1 MQTKENIRVAI
12 YGLRDH
18 KFRSFLTMLGIIFGT
33 ASVITMI
40 SIGEGAKKQAMAKY
54 QDLGVSNII
63 IRDKDLTDPDLE
75 KVRIKFSQGLT
86 ISDTRAITDIVPGI
100 TGIAPQAEAKL
111 DAMYGDKS
119 SKATVI
125 GVTPEVTNILNYRL
139 EKGIFIDQDHY
150 LRKLKVCVLGANIA
164 KELFSFEDPLGK
176 NIKLGDQWFEVA
188 GVLYTKALFTETVGE
203 LAARDLNN
211 DVYVP
216 LSTFGG
222 RIPKSNILS
231 SELEQVTVKL
241 ESSSMLIESAA
252 VIRSILSR
260 RHFNN
265 DDFSI
270 IIPYEL
276 MEQEKRESRIY
287 NLLLASI
294 AAISLIVGGIG
305 IMNIML
311 ATVMERTQEIG
322 IRRAVG
328 GRRSDIMGQ
337 FVTEAMAMSITG
349 GLIGV
354 FLGVFLSLGI
364 GLVTEVRT
372 FLTIY
377 SIFIAFGFSVI
388 VGITFGYL
396 PARRA
401 ADLKPIESI
410 RHE

>member
-1 MQTKENIRVAI
+1 MQIEESVRTAI

-33 ASVITMI
+33 ASVIAMI

-63 IRDKDLTDPDLE
+63 IRDKDFTDTELE
-75 KVRIKFSQGLT
+75 QIRTKFSQGLSLDDT
-86 ISDTRAITDIVPGI
+86 KAISEIVPGI
-100 TGIAPQAEAKL
+100 RGVAPQSEAKL
-111 DAMYGDKS
+111 DAMFEDRS
-119 SKATVI
+119 SKANVI
-125 GVTPEVTNILNYRL
+125 GITPGITDILNYRMD
-139 EKGIFIDQDHY
+139 KGIFIDSDHY
-150 LRKLKVCVLGANIA
+150 DRQLKVCVLGSNIA
-164 KELFSFEDPLGK
+164 RELFSYEDPLGR
-176 NIKLGDQWFEVA
+176 NIKLGEQWFEVA
-188 GVLYTKALFTETVGE
+188 GVLQTKALFTETIGE

-211 DVYVP
+211 DVYIP
-216 LSTFGG
+216 LSTFTR
-222 RIPKSNILS
+222 RIPKLNLLS
-231 SELEQVTVKL
+231 SELKQVTIKL
-241 ESSSMLIESAA
+241 ESSERLISSAG
-252 VIRSILSR
+252 IIKSILTR

-265 DDFSI
+265 EDFSI
-270 IIPYEL
+270 IIPFEL

-311 ATVMERTQEIG
+311 ASVMERTQEIG

-337 FVTEAMAMSITG
+337 FVTEAMAMSVTG

-354 FLGVFLSLGI
+354 FLGIVLSLGI
-364 GLVTEVRT
+364 GLLTEVKT
-372 FLTIY
+372 LLTLY
-377 SIFIAFGFSVI
+377 SIFIAFSFSVI

-396 PARRA
+396 PAKRA

>member
-1 MQTKENIRVAI
+1 MQIEENIRVAI

-63 IRDKDLTDPDLE
+63 IRDKDLTDADLE
-75 KVRIKFSQGLT
+75 VARMKFSQGLT
-86 ISDTRAITDIVPGI
+86 LDDTKAITEIVPGVK
-100 TGIAPQAEAKL
+100 GIAPQSETRL
-111 DAMYGDKS
+111 EAMYGDKS
-119 SKATVI
+119 SKATII
-125 GVTPEVTNILNYRL
+125 GVTPDVTNILNYRID
-139 EKGIFIDQDHY
+139 KGIFIGNDHY
-150 LRKLKVCVLGANIA
+150 NRDLKVCVLGANIA
-164 KELFSFEDPLGK
+164 RELFSYEDPLGK

-188 GVLYTKALFTETVGE
+188 GVLQTKALFTETVGE

-211 DVYVP
+211 DVYIP
-216 LSTFGG
+216 LTTFVK
-222 RIPKSNILS
+222 RIPKTNILT
-231 SELEQVTVKL
+231 SELKQVTVKL
-241 ESSSMLIESAA
+241 EGSERLIETAA
-252 VIRSILSR
+252 IIRSIMAR
-260 RHFNN
+260 RHFNS

-276 MEQEKRESRIY
+276 MEQEKKESRIY

-311 ATVMERTQEIG
+311 ASVMERTREIG
-322 IRRAVG
+322 IRRAIG
-328 GRRSDIMGQ
+328 GKRSDIMGQ
-337 FVTEAMAMSITG
+337 FVTEAMSMSITG

-354 FLGVFLSLGI
+354 FLGIVLSLGI
-364 GLVTEVRT
+364 AL
-372 FLTIY
+372 LTDVQTSLTLY
-377 SIFIAFGFSVI
+377 SIFIAFSFSVV

-396 PARRA
+396 PAKRA
-401 ADLKPIESI
+401 ADLRPIESI

>member
-1 MQTKENIRVAI
+1 MQIEESIRVAI
-12 YGLRDH
+12 NGLRDH
-18 KFRSFLTMLGIIFGT
+18 KFRSLLTMLGIIFGT
-33 ASVITMI
+33 ASVIAMI
-40 SIGEGAKKQAMAKY
+40 SIGEGAKKQALAKY

-63 IRDKDLTDPDLE
+63 IRDKDFTDADLE
-75 KVRIKFSQGLT
+75 VVRTKFSQGLSLGDIKA
-86 ISDTRAITDIVPGI
+86 ISEIVPGVK
-100 TGIAPQAEAKL
+100 GVAPQSEAKL
-111 DAMYGDKS
+111 DAMYEDKS

-125 GVTPEVTNILNYRL
+125 GVTPEVTNILNYRVD
-139 EKGIFIDQDHY
+139 KGIFINKDHY
-150 LRKLKVCVLGANIA
+150 DRQLKVCVLGANIA
-164 KELFSFEDPLGK
+164 RELFSYEDPIGK
-176 NIKLGDQWFEVA
+176 NIKLGDQWFEVT
-188 GVLYTKALFTETVGE
+188 GVLQTKALFTETVGE

-211 DVYVP
+211 DVYIP
-216 LSTFGG
+216 LSTFSK
-222 RIPKSNILS
+222 RIPKSNMLL
-231 SELEQVTVKL
+231 SELKQATVKL
-241 ESSSMLIESAA
+241 ESSERLIESSD
-252 VIRSILSR
+252 IIKSILTR

-328 GRRSDIMGQ
+328 GKRSDIMGQ
-337 FVTEAMAMSITG
+337 FVTEAMAISISG
-349 GLIGV
+349 GLMGV
-354 FLGVFLSLGI
+354 FLGIVLSLVI
-364 GLVTEVRT
+364 GLLTEVKT
-372 FLTIY
+372 NLTLY

-396 PARRA
+396 PAKRA

>member
-1 MQTKENIRVAI
+1 MQIEENIRIAF

-33 ASVITMI
+33 ASVIAMI

-63 IRDKDLTDPDLE
+63 IRDKDFTDTELE
-75 KVRIKFSQGLT
+75 QVRTKFSRGLSLGDT
-86 ISDTRAITDIVPGI
+86 KAISDILPGVK
-100 TGIAPQAEAKL
+100 GIAPQAEAKL
-111 DAMYGDKS
+111 DAMYEDKS

-125 GVTPEVTNILNYRL
+125 GITPDITGILNFRV
-139 EKGIFIDQDHY
+139 EKGTFIDTVHY
-150 LRKLKVCVLGANIA
+150 DRQLKVCVLGANIA
-164 KELFSFEDPLGK
+164 RELFSYEDPLGRY
-176 NIKLGDQWFEVA
+176 IKLGDQWFEVT
-188 GVLYTKALFTETVGE
+188 GVLKTRALFTETIGE

-211 DVYVP
+211 DVYIP
-216 LSTFGG
+216 LSTFGK
-222 RIPKSNILS
+222 RIPKSNMLL
-231 SELEQVTVKL
+231 SELKQVAVRLENSERLL
-241 ESSSMLIESAA
+241 ESAGI
-252 VIRSILSR
+252 IKSILTR
-260 RHFNN
+260 RHFSN

-311 ATVMERTQEIG
+311 ASVLERTQEIG
-322 IRRAVG
+322 IRRAIG
-328 GRRSDIMGQ
+328 GRRSDIMSQ
-337 FVTEAMAMSITG
+337 FVTEAMALSITG
-349 GLIGV
+349 GLTGV
-354 FLGVFLSLGI
+354 FLGIVLSLGI
-364 GLVTEVRT
+364 GLLTEVKT
-372 FLTIY
+372 FLTLY
-377 SIFIAFGFSVI
+377 SIFIAFSFSVI

-396 PARRA
+396 PAKRA
-401 ADLKPIESI
+401 ADLKPVEAI

>member
-1 MQTKENIRVAI
+1 MQIEESLRVAI

-33 ASVITMI
+33 ASVIAMI
-40 SIGEGAKKQAMAKY
+40 AIGEGAKKQAMTKY

-63 IRDKDLTDPDLE
+63 IRDKDLTDADLE
-75 KVRIKFSQGLT
+75 IVRTKFSQGLSLND
-86 ISDTRAITDIVPGI
+86 IKAIGEIVPGVK
-100 TGIAPQAEAKL
+100 GVAPQSEAKL
-111 DAMYGDKS
+111 DAMYEDKS
-119 SKATVI
+119 AKATVI
-125 GVTPEVTNILNYRL
+125 GVTPEVTGILNYRVD
-139 EKGIFIDQDHY
+139 KGTFIDRDHY
-150 LRKLKVCVLGANIA
+150 DRQLKVCVLGANIA
-164 KELFSFEDPLGK
+164 RELFSYEDPLGR

-188 GVLYTKALFTETVGE
+188 GVLRTKALFTETVGE

-211 DVYVP
+211 DVYIP
-216 LSTFGG
+216 LSTFGK
-222 RIPKSNILS
+222 RIPKSNILL
-231 SELEQVTVKL
+231 SELKQVTVKL
-241 ESSSMLIESAA
+241 ESSEMLIESADI
-252 VIRSILSR
+252 IRSILTR

-270 IIPYEL
+270 VIPYEL

-311 ATVMERTQEIG
+311 ASVLERTQEIG

-328 GRRSDIMGQ
+328 GKRSDILGQ

-354 FLGVFLSLGI
+354 FLGIVLSLGI
-364 GLVTEVRT
+364 GILTEVKT
-372 FLTIY
+372 NLTLY

-396 PARRA
+396 PAKRA

>member
-1 MQTKENIRVAI
+1 MQIEENIRVAI

-40 SIGEGAKKQAMAKY
+40 SIGEGAKKLAMAKY

-63 IRDKDLTDPDLE
+63 IRDKDLPDADLE
-75 KVRIKFSQGLT
+75 QIRIKFSQGL
-86 ISDTRAITDIVPGI
+86 SLEDTRAITEIVPGVK
-100 TGIAPQAEAKL
+100 GIAPQSEARIE
-111 DAMYGDKS
+111 AMYGDKS
-119 SKATVI
+119 SKGTVI
-125 GVTPEVTNILNYRL
+125 GVTPEVTNILNFQMG
-139 EKGIFIDQDHY
+139 KGIFIGQDHY
-150 LRKLKVCVLGANIA
+150 NRHLKVCVLGANIA
-164 KELFSFEDPLGK
+164 NELFSYEDPRGK
-176 NIKLGDQWFEVA
+176 NIKLGDQWFEVI
-188 GVLYTKALFTETVGE
+188 GVLQSKALFTETVGE

-211 DVYVP
+211 DVYIP
-216 LSTFGG
+216 LSTFGK
-222 RIPKSNILS
+222 RIPKENLLT
-231 SELEQVTVKL
+231 SELKQVTIKL
-241 ESSSMLIESAA
+241 ESSERLIESASI
-252 VIRSILSR
+252 IRSIISR

-311 ATVMERTQEIG
+311 ASVLERTQEIG

-328 GRRSDIMGQ
+328 GRRSDILGQ
-337 FVTEAMAMSITG
+337 FVMEAMAMSITG

-354 FLGVFLSLGI
+354 FLGIILSLGI
-364 GLVTEVRT
+364 SLLTEVKT
-372 FLTIY
+372 NLTLY
-377 SIFIAFGFSVI
+377 SIFIAFGFSVV
-388 VGITFGYL
+388 VGVTFGYL
-396 PARRA
+396 PAKRA
-401 ADLKPIESI
+401 ADLRPIESI

>member
-1 MQTKENIRVAI
+1 MQTKENIRVAL
-12 YGLRDH
+12 YGLKDH

-40 SIGEGAKKQAMAKY
+40 SIGEGAKKQAMEKY

-63 IRDKDLTDPDLE
+63 IRDKDLTDTDLE
-75 KVRIKFSQGLT
+75 QARIKFSQGLT
-86 ISDTRAITDIVPGI
+86 ISDTRAITEIVPGI

-125 GVTPEVTNILNYRL
+125 GVTPEVTTILNYRL
-139 EKGIFIDQDHY
+139 DKGIFIDQDHY
-150 LRKLKVCVLGANIA
+150 GRRLKVCVLGANIA
-164 KELFSFEDPLGK
+164 KELFTYEDPLGK

-188 GVLYTKALFTETVGE
+188 GVLKTKALFTETVGE

-211 DVYVP
+211 DVYIP

-222 RIPKSNILS
+222 RIPKTNILT
-231 SELEQVTVKL
+231 SELKQVTVKL
-241 ESSSMLIESAA
+241 QSSRMLIESAA
-252 VIRSILSR
+252 VIRNILSR

-311 ATVMERTQEIG
+311 ATVMERTREIG

-328 GRRSDIMGQ
+328 GKRSDIMGQ

-354 FLGVFLSLGI
+354 FLGIFLSLGI
-364 GLVTEVRT
+364 GLATEVKT

>member
-1 MQTKENIRVAI
+1 MHIEESIKVAFN
-12 YGLRDH
+12 GLHDH

-33 ASVITMI
+33 ASVIAMI

-63 IRDKDLTDPDLE
+63 VRDKDFTDTELE
-75 KVRIKFSQGLT
+75 QIRTKFSQGLSL
-86 ISDTRAITDIVPGI
+86 SDTRAIGEILPGI

-111 DAMYGDKS
+111 DAMHEDKS

-125 GVTPEVTNILNYRL
+125 GITPEITDILNFRMD
-139 EKGIFIDQDHY
+139 KGIFIDLNHY
-150 LRKLKVCVLGANIA
+150 DRQLKVCVLGANIA
-164 KELFSFEDPLGK
+164 RELFSYEDPVGR
-176 NIKLGDQWFEVA
+176 NVKLGDQWFEVA
-188 GVLYTKALFTETVGE
+188 GVLKTRALFTETIGE

-211 DVYVP
+211 DVYIP
-216 LSTFGG
+216 LSTFSK
-222 RIPKSNILS
+222 RIPKSNILL
-231 SELEQVTVKL
+231 SELKQVTVRL
-241 ESSSMLIESAA
+241 ESSDRLLESAD
-252 VIRSILSR
+252 IIKSIVSR

-276 MEQEKRESRIY
+276 MEQEKHESRIY
-287 NLLLASI
+287 NILLASI

-311 ATVMERTQEIG
+311 ASVMERTQEIG

-337 FVTEAMAMSITG
+337 FVTEAMTLSITG

-354 FLGVFLSLGI
+354 FLGIALSLGI
-364 GLVTEVRT
+364 GLLTEVKT
-372 FLTIY
+372 LITLY
-377 SIFIAFGFSVI
+377 SIFIAFSFSVI

-396 PARRA
+396 PAKRA

>member
-12 YGLRDH
+12 NGLRDH

-63 IRDKDLTDPDLE
+63 IRDKDLTDADLE
-75 KVRIKFSQGLT
+75 QMRIKFSQGL
-86 ISDTRAITDIVPGI
+86 SVGDTKAIAEIVPGVK
-100 TGIAPQAEAKL
+100 GIAPQSEAKL

-119 SKATVI
+119 AKATVI
-125 GVTPEVTNILNYRL
+125 GVTPEVTNILNYRMD
-139 EKGIFIDQDHY
+139 KGTFIDQDHY
-150 LRKLKVCVLGANIA
+150 NRQLKVCVLGANIA
-164 KELFSFEDPLGK
+164 HELFTYEEPLGR

-188 GVLYTKALFTETVGE
+188 GVLQTKSLFTETVGE

-211 DVYVP
+211 DVYIP
-216 LSTFGG
+216 LSTFGD
-222 RIPKSNILS
+222 RIPKTNVLS
-231 SELEQVTVKL
+231 SELKQVTVKL
-241 ESSSMLIESAA
+241 GSSGTLIESAA

-276 MEQEKRESRIY
+276 MEQEKHESRIY

-311 ATVMERTQEIG
+311 ASVMERTQEIG
-322 IRRAVG
+322 IRRAIG

-337 FVTEAMAMSITG
+337 FVTEAMAMSVAG

-354 FLGVFLSLGI
+354 FLGIFLSFGI
-364 GLVTEVRT
+364 AFFTEVKT
-372 FLTIY
+372 SLTLY
-377 SIFIAFGFSVI
+377 SIFIAFSFSVI

-396 PARRA
+396 PAKRA

>member
-1 MQTKENIRVAI
+1 MQIEENIRVAI
-12 YGLRDH
+12 NGLRDH

-33 ASVITMI
+33 ASVIAMI

-63 IRDKDLTDPDLE
+63 IRDKDLTDADLE
-75 KVRIKFSQGLT
+75 QMRVKFSQGL
-86 ISDTRAITDIVPGI
+86 SLDDTKAITEIVPGVK
-100 TGIAPQAEAKL
+100 GIAPQSEVKL
-111 DAMYGDKS
+111 EAMYGDKS

-125 GVTPEVTNILNYRL
+125 GVTPEVTNILNYRMG
-139 EKGIFIDQDHY
+139 KGIFIDQDHFN
-150 LRKLKVCVLGANIA
+150 RNLKVCVLGANIA
-164 KELFSFEDPLGK
+164 LELFSYEDPLGK

-188 GVLYTKALFTETVGE
+188 GVLRTKALFTETVGE

-211 DVYVP
+211 DVYIP
-216 LSTFGG
+216 LSTFGK
-222 RIPKSNILS
+222 RIPKANILT
-231 SELEQVTVKL
+231 SELKQVTVKL
-241 ESSSMLIESAA
+241 ESSERLIESAA
-252 VIRSILSR
+252 IIRSIISR

-311 ATVMERTQEIG
+311 ASVLERTQEIG

-328 GRRSDIMGQ
+328 GRRSDILGQ
-337 FVTEAMAMSITG
+337 FVTEAMAISVTG

-354 FLGVFLSLGI
+354 FLGIFLSLGI
-364 GLVTEVRT
+364 ALFTEVKT
-372 FLTIY
+372 SLTLY
-377 SIFIAFGFSVI
+377 SIFIAFSFSVI

-396 PARRA
+396 PAKRA

>member
-1 MQTKENIRVAI
+1 MQTKENIRVAL
-12 YGLRDH
+12 YGLKDH

-40 SIGEGAKKQAMAKY
+40 SIGEGAKKQAMEKY

-63 IRDKDLTDPDLE
+63 IPDKDLTDTDLE
-75 KVRIKFSQGLT
+75 QARIKFSQGLT
-86 ISDTRAITDIVPGI
+86 ISDTKAITEIVPGI

-150 LRKLKVCVLGANIA
+150 NRRLKVCVLGANIA
-164 KELFSFEDPLGK
+164 RELFTYEDPLAK

-188 GVLYTKALFTETVGE
+188 GVLKTKALFTETVGE

-211 DVYVP
+211 DVYIP

-222 RIPKSNILS
+222 RIPKTNILT
-231 SELEQVTVKL
+231 SELKQVTVKL
-241 ESSSMLIESAA
+241 QSSQMLIESAA
-252 VIRSILSR
+252 VIRNILSR

-311 ATVMERTQEIG
+311 ATVMERTREIG
-322 IRRAVG
+322 IRRAIG
-328 GRRSDIMGQ
+328 GKRSDIMGQ

-354 FLGVFLSLGI
+354 FLGIFLSLGI
-364 GLVTEVRT
+364 GLATEVKT

>member
-1 MQTKENIRVAI
+1 MRIAI
-12 YGLRDH
+12 NGLRDH

-33 ASVITMI
+33 ASVIAMI

-54 QDLGVSNII
+54 QDLGVNNII
-63 IRDKDLTDPDLE
+63 IRDKDLTETDLE
-75 KVRIKFSQGLT
+75 EVRSGFSQGL
-86 ISDTRAITDIVPGI
+86 SLEDTRAISEIVPGVN
-100 TGIAPQAEAKL
+100 GIAPQSEIRL
-111 DAMYGDKS
+111 EAMYTDKS

-125 GVTPEVTNILNYRL
+125 GVTADITNILNFRMD
-139 EKGIFIDQDHY
+139 KGIFINTDHY
-150 LRKLKVCVLGANIA
+150 NRELKVCVLGANIA
-164 KELFSFEDPLGK
+164 HELFSYLDPLGK
-176 NIKLGDQWFEVA
+176 NIKVGDQWFEVV
-188 GVLYTKALFTETVGE
+188 GVLKTKALFTETVGE

-211 DVYVP
+211 DIYIP
-216 LSTFGG
+216 LSTFVK
-222 RIPKSNILS
+222 RIPKSNSLE
-231 SELEQVTVKL
+231 SELKQVTVKL
-241 ESSSMLIESAA
+241 SGSASLIESAG
-252 VIRSILSR
+252 IIKSILTR
-260 RHFNN
+260 RHFKK

-311 ATVMERTQEIG
+311 ASVLERTQEIG

-354 FLGVFLSLGI
+354 ILGVMISLGI
-364 GLVTEVRT
+364 GI
-372 FLTIY
+372 LTSVSTNLTLY
-377 SIFIAFGFSVI
+377 SVFIAFGFSVI

-396 PARRA
+396 PAKRA

>member
-1 MQTKENIRVAI
+1 MQIKESLRIAI

-63 IRDKDLTDPDLE
+63 IRDKDLTDADLE
-75 KVRIKFSQGLT
+75 LARTKFSQGL
-86 ISDTRAITDIVPGI
+86 SLDDTRAIGEIVPGVK
-100 TGIAPQAEAKL
+100 GVAPQSEAKL
-111 DAMYGDKS
+111 DAMYSDKS

-125 GVTPEVTNILNYRL
+125 GVIPEVTNILNYRID
-139 EKGIFIDQDHY
+139 KGTFIDNDHY
-150 LRKLKVCVLGANIA
+150 DRQLKVCVLGANIA
-164 KELFSFEDPLGK
+164 RELFSYEDPLGK

-188 GVLYTKALFTETVGE
+188 GVLQTKALFTETVGE

-211 DVYVP
+211 DVYIP
-216 LSTFGG
+216 LSTFSK
-222 RIPKSNILS
+222 RIPKVNPLS
-231 SELEQVTVKL
+231 SELKQATIKL
-241 ESSSMLIESAA
+241 ASSERLIESAD
-252 VIRSILSR
+252 VIKSILKR

-270 IIPYEL
+270 VIPYEL

-311 ATVMERTQEIG
+311 ASVLERTQEIG

-328 GRRSDIMGQ
+328 GRRSDIMDQ
-337 FVTEAMAMSITG
+337 FVSEAMGISITG

-354 FLGVFLSLGI
+354 FLGIVLSLGI
-364 GLVTEVRT
+364 GLLTEVKT
-372 FLTIY
+372 NLTLY

-396 PARRA
+396 PAKRA